1 MAVFQVSQR
10 QPQTPPLRGSLSSG
24 SNPRKPPRGFAPL
37 PRRRFE
43 RGRGFSK
50 FKIQTVFIF

>member
-1 MAVFQVSQR
+1 MAVFQAPLLS
-10 QPQTPPLRGSLSSG
+10 PQTPPLRGALSSG
-24 SNPRKPPRGFAPL
+24 FNPRKAPRGFAPL

-43 RGRGFSK
+43 RGRRFSK